1 MESGQM
7 ERCMKGA
14 DMNKEY
20 EILVVDDD
28 ESISQ
33 LLSQLLREEGYPA
46 TRVSNG
52 KDMRDT
58 LRVQPCHLVML
69 DLVLPDAHGIEL
81 LREIKTLHPKT
92 DVIIMTSNASIET
105 AVKALRLG
113 ASDYLFKPFD
123 DLNVVS
129 HVIGKVFEKR
139 QIADEN
145 ERLHQTLKA
154 KSADLESSVRR
165 LTSLNNAGRTLH
177 SMLNIKE
184 LFAVTTQLIASE
196 LKAKRVS
203 LMILNKATNELS
215 IEASVGLDE
224 QLAQTIRV
232 PLGGGIAG
240 WVAREGK
247 ALLVEDIEQDDRFKR
262 SPDGKGY
269 DTNSFISA
277 PLLLSVPIRFQNKI
291 VGVINI
297 NNKVGGGVF
306 TTADLEFVSTLASQA
321 AIAIENGRIF
331 EKLKAIHMEVIT
343 ALADAL
349 EAKDVTT
356 GHHSLRLMHL
366 AGRVAERLDLDDKA
380 QERLRYAAVLHDIGK
395 IGVPE
400 AILQKRGKLTSEEME
415 EIYKHPLLGA
425 TIVKKVAFLS
435 SVAPVILAHHE
446 RIDGRGYP
454 FGISGDAIPMEAR
467 IVSVLDSFDAIT
479 SDRPYRK
486 ALGKAYA
493 INELEAHA
501 GSQFDA
507 RVVEAFLAVL
517 HESGKDAFQW
527 DQQDVSIPW
536 TG

>member
-1 MESGQM
+1 MESDNR
-7 ERCMKGA
+7 ERRKKGA
-14 DMNKEY
+14 DMNKGY

-33 LLSQLLREEGYPA
+33 LLSELLREDGYPA
-46 TRVSNG
+46 TRVSCG

-58 LRVQPCHLVML
+58 LRDRPFQLVML

-81 LREIKTLHPKT
+81 LREIKTLYPKT
-92 DVIIMTSNASIET
+92 DVIIMTSNASLET

-129 HVIGKVFEKR
+129 HVIGKAFEKR

-184 LFAVTTQLIASE
+184 LFTVSTQLIATE

-203 LMILNKATNELS
+203 LMILNKATNDLA

-224 QLAQTIRV
+224 HLAQTVRV
-232 PLGGGIAG
+232 PLGTGIAG

-247 ALLVEDIEQDDRFKR
+247 ALLVEDIEQDDRFEK

-277 PLLLSVPIRFQNKI
+277 PLLLSVPIQFQNKI

-297 NNKVGGGVF
+297 NNKEDGGVF
-306 TTADLEFVSTLASQA
+306 TTADL
-321 AIAIENGRIF
+321 
-331 EKLKAIHMEVIT
+331 
-343 ALADAL
+343 
-349 EAKDVTT
+349 
-356 GHHSLRLMHL
+356 
-366 AGRVAERLDLDDKA
+366 
-380 QERLRYAAVLHDIGK
+380 
-395 IGVPE
+395 
-400 AILQKRGKLTSEEME
+400 
-415 EIYKHPLLGA
+415 
-425 TIVKKVAFLS
+425 
-435 SVAPVILAHHE
+435 
-446 RIDGRGYP
+446 
-454 FGISGDAIPMEAR
+454 
-467 IVSVLDSFDAIT
+467 
-479 SDRPYRK
+479 
-486 ALGKAYA
+486 
-493 INELEAHA
+493 
-501 GSQFDA
+501 
-507 RVVEAFLAVL
+507 
-517 HESGKDAFQW
+517 
-527 DQQDVSIPW
+527 
-536 TG
+536 